1 MSDREQSDTS
11 FLAHDATVRGEA
23 LRVLQKRRVLRRVRT
38 GLGTVAV
45 ALLCGF
51 ILRDGWI
58 GRQEESQKQQVVQTQ
73 VNDPGETRVS
83 AEEVVE
89 RSTEKKAGVLTDEQL
104 VALFPAGSCFIAEV
118 NGQKKLVFVD
128 PEVQRQFFN

>member
-1 MSDREQSDTS
+1 M
-11 FLAHDATVRGEA
+11 
-23 LRVLQKRRVLRRVRT
+23 RVLQKRRVVRRVRM

-45 ALLCGF
+45 ALFCGF
-51 ILRDGWI
+51 IIMRGGWI
-58 GRQEESQKQQVVQTQ
+58 GNRLDDSQKQQVTQTQ
-73 VNDPGETRVS
+73 VSDLGVTQMS
-83 AEEVVE
+83 AEEVVG

>member
-1 MSDREQSDTS
+1 M
-11 FLAHDATVRGEA
+11 
-23 LRVLQKRRVLRRVRT
+23 RVLQKRRVLRRVRT

-45 ALLCGF
+45 ALFCGF

-58 GRQEESQKQQVVQTQ
+58 GNRLDDSQKQQVTQ
-73 VNDPGETRVS
+73 IQVSDPGET
-83 AEEVVE
+83 EEVVE

>member
-1 MSDREQSDTS
+1 
-11 FLAHDATVRGEA
+11 
-23 LRVLQKRRVLRRVRT
+23 LRVLQKRRVVRRVRM
-38 GLGTVAV
+38 GLGAVAV
-45 ALLCGF
+45 ALFCGF

-58 GRQEESQKQQVVQTQ
+58 GNRLDDSQKQQVTQ
-73 VNDPGETRVS
+73 IQVSDPGETRLS